1 MKSQRLCSLSST
13 LLRFHSASELTLV
26 DGKDSER
33 ALLTTVDDLGIE
45 AVYFNLRLDQCHQ
58 SHNEQLIS
66 YYCSRLSK
74 SFNHE
79 LVCFNYSVHAKG

>member
-1 MKSQRLCSLSST
+1 MKSQKLCSLSST

-33 ALLTTVDDLGIE
+33 ALLTVDDLEIE
-45 AVYFNLRLDQCHQ
+45 AVYFSLRLDQCHQ
-58 SHNEQLIS
+58 PHPEQLIS

-79 LVCFNYSVHAKG
+79 LVCLNYWVHAMG